1 MSRLTVGNILKVAVA
16 VFFFPFLPL
25 LVLMIGVRRK
35 NWKVTLEGAL
45 YIALL
50 IGAFSVPSDSAFFL
64 TAGFIGLGTIPVSAI
79 RCYLL
84 RDLWLHRRVRG
95 RQRQGMAPHPAT
107 VQPVYA
113 PPAGPPTGAPTEGPT
128 RGLSQALAWTAALA
142 KQNKNRLPTD
152 SYISVLE
159 TCQTL
164 DAVIDAETQQPM
176 GDPQFEYELTATVR
190 EYLPAV
196 LRNYLAIPPGM
207 VDTRQVNGRTPNE
220 ELVEQLQLLSRQA
233 ETLHSSRH
241 RHISAELSNMG
252 NFLRERF
259 RTNEGGPLDLGKK

>member
-1 MSRLTVGNILKVAVA
+1 M
-16 VFFFPFLPL
+16 
-25 LVLMIGVRRK
+25 
-35 NWKVTLEGAL
+35 
-45 YIALL
+45 
-50 IGAFSVPSDSAFFL
+50 
-64 TAGFIGLGTIPVSAI
+64 
-79 RCYLL
+79 
-84 RDLWLHRRVRG
+84 
-95 RQRQGMAPHPAT
+95 
-107 VQPVYA
+107 
-113 PPAGPPTGAPTEGPT
+113 EGPT

-142 KQNKNRLPTD
+142 KQNKNRIPTE
-152 SYISVLE
+152 SYVSVLE

-196 LRNYLAIPPGM
+196 LRNYLAIPPSM

-259 RTNEGGPLDLGKK
+259 RTNQGGPLDLGKK

>member
-35 NWKVTLEGAL
+35 NWKVLLEGAI
-45 YIALL
+45 YIALF
-50 IGAFSVPSDSAFFL
+50 ITAFTVPSESGFFM
-64 TAGFIGLGTIPVSAI
+64 AAAFIGLGTIPVAAI
-79 RCYLL
+79 RSYLL

-95 RQRQGMAPHPAT
+95 RQRQGMTPPPPAT
-107 VQPVYA
+107 VQPVYP
-113 PPAGPPTGAPTEGPT
+113 PPAGAPTEGPT
-128 RGLSQALAWTAALA
+128 QGLSQALAWAAALA
-142 KQNKNRLPTD
+142 KQNKNRFPTD
-152 SYISVLE
+152 VYISVLE

-164 DAVIDAETQQPM
+164 DAVIDTETQQPM
-176 GDPQFEYELTATVR
+176 GDPEFEYELTATVR

-196 LRNYLAIPPGM
+196 LRGYLAIPPSL
-207 VDTRQVNGRTPNE
+207 VDNRQLNGRTPNE
-220 ELVEQLQLLSRQA
+220 ELVEQLQLLSKQA

-241 RHISAELSNMG
+241 RHTSAELSNMG

-259 RTNEGGPLDLGKK
+259 RTNQGSKLDLGKK

>member
-1 MSRLTVGNILKVAVA
+1 MSRLTVGNIFKVAVA

-35 NWKVTLEGAL
+35 NWKVTLEGAV

-50 IGAFSVPSDSAFFL
+50 IGAFAVPSDSAFFL

-79 RCYLL
+79 RSYLL

-95 RQRQGMAPHPAT
+95 RQHQVMTPHPAT
-107 VQPVYA
+107 TQPAQPARYA
-113 PPAGPPTGAPTEGPT
+113 PPSGAPTEGPAQ
-128 RGLSQALAWTAALA
+128 GLSQALVWTATLA

-164 DAVIDAETQQPM
+164 DAVIDAETRQPM

-241 RHISAELSNMG
+241 RHTSAELSNMG

-259 RTNEGGPLDLGKK
+259 RNNQGGPLDLGK